1 MSTGTP
7 NPPAGIP
14 APPTAAQPPP
24 LPSSASASGNSSLH
38 GGSTYPPQYPGQP
51 PLPPTGI
58 YPNSGNMILSNKL
71 GCVDPKNCCYRKSRH
86 VYHYFHYI

>member
-71 GCVDPKNCCYRKSRH
+71 GCVDICCYRKSRH